1 MNLGGKDDLQEGI
14 SMRIVS
20 SPNFKGADVEQMKE
34 VMGQPTGLDL
44 IKVATSKIEE
54 GVLGVNASRLDQRLE
69 KAGPSSLKHKSTWTR
84 FN

>member
-20 SPNFKGADVEQMKE
+20 SPNFKGADVEQMRE

-54 GVLGVNASRLDQRLE
+54 GVLGLMLVDWIRDWRRLGLV
-69 KAGPSSLKHKSTWTR
+69 L
-84 FN
+84 